1 MKYNKQEIFK
11 QAKEAIIKY
20 KLIFIEEILGYIP
33 MSKQTLYDYF
43 PVNSD
48 ELDELKNLINT
59 NKLQMKNGLRK
70 KWYDNN
76 NATTQIALYRLL
88 ATKEET
94 EALSLNKQDIS
105 ITNGEVVRIE
115 IPEGKRIE

>member
-88 ATKEET
+88 ATKEEN

>member
-1 MKYNKQEIFK
+1 
-11 QAKEAIIKY
+11 
-20 KLIFIEEILGYIP
+20 
-33 MSKQTLYDYF
+33 
-43 PVNSD
+43 
-48 ELDELKNLINT
+48 
-59 NKLQMKNGLRK
+59 MKNGLRK

-88 ATKEET
+88 ATKEEN